1 MIRRAF
7 LVFLVFGV
15 TVCGDDS
22 TGPESV
28 DDSTGP
34 DESVVGTY
42 TLQSVGGDAL
52 PWVLLQFLGD
62 KVEVTAGSII
72 LNQDMTCS
80 SSTTSSVT
88 ESGNVTTITETDM
101 WLPGGNSAEGRE
113 TPSVW
118 MHEGIKLAS
127 HVSATRQSGNCGS
140 KTVVSTAPSA
150 RIGWAST

>member
-88 ESGNVTTITETDM
+88 ESGNVTNHYRDGHVVAWRE
-101 WLPGGNSAEGRE
+101 LSGGEGNSECLDA
-113 TPSVW
+113 
-118 MHEGIKLAS
+118 
-127 HVSATRQSGNCGS
+127 
-140 KTVVSTAPSA
+140 
-150 RIGWAST
+150 